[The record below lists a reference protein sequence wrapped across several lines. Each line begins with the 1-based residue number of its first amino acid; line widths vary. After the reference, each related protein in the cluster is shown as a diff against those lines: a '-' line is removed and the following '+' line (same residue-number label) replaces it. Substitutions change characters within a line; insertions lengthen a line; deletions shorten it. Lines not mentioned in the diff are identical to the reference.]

1 MNVKAFIELMN
12 VSLFIKPENKQTSRT
27 SELILNK
34 DLSIN
39 MEFNLR
45 FDYH

>member
-12 VSLFIKPENKQTSRT
+12 VSLFTKPENKQTSRT
-27 SELILNK
+27 SELVLNK